1 METVNTNLSS
11 LMLQLT
17 QVSAKNIGQFGH
29 NFHSNKTSI
38 GNDIAFDCAP
48 EVTDQFSKFDKTVNN
63 FAMFK
68 DMIGTAQNGISE
80 MKSHGEG
87 IRAIIERAQEEGLSP
102 ELLDSLEKEVND
114 RIAAINKIKESTLFN
129 DVNPFNS
136 AFSLDIPD
144 WQDYIEKP
152 KAEEGEE
159 GEDSEMN
166 EVLASI
172 SFDMSVN
179 SDDEN
184 GAFSIGASATIEIGI
199 NKDGNLQ
206 INVDATM
213 DFDLSNLTQDGLGSN
228 SALDKINQF
237 IEMLTGKQND
247 LNTASS
253 IIDGLFASATANI
266 EGNGFAISASNDINM
281 ENVSSKALKGQIIQH
296 ASITLD
302 STANQLPNIAIN
314 LL

>member
-17 QVSAKNIGQFGH
+17 QVSSKNLGQFGN
-29 NFHSNKTSI
+29 NFNTNKNVI

-48 EVTDQFSKFDKTVNN
+48 EVTDKFSKFDKTVNN

-68 DMIGTAQNGISE
+68 DMICTAQNGISE

-87 IRAIIERAQEEGLSP
+87 IRAIIERAKEEGLSP
-102 ELLDSLEKEVND
+102 ELLDSLEKEVNE
-114 RIAAINKIKESTLFN
+114 RIATINQIKENTSFN
-129 DVNPFNS
+129 NINPFNRI
-136 AFSLDIPD
+136 FSLDIPD
-144 WQDYIEKP
+144 WQDYI
-152 KAEEGEE
+152 AEPNSEETEDGEE
-159 GEDSEMN
+159 SEMN
-166 EVLASI
+166 EILASI
-172 SFDMSVN
+172 SFDMAVN
-179 SDDEN
+179 SDNEN
-184 GAFSIGASATIEIGI
+184 GVFSIGASATIEIGI

-281 ENVSSKALKGQIIQH
+281 ENVSSKTLRGQIVQH

-302 STANQLPNIAIN
+302 SAANQLPNIAIN